1 MTDNS
6 RLLFAEDCLFA
17 MRRLNEEFPNGY
29 ADLIYLDPPF
39 NSKTTYNLPFEDKYK
54 NFRQVKAFKD
64 TWKWSVGIENEL
76 YKWENCI
83 DIKRTLARIISAS
96 CYIQHNYKTTN
107 DSMPTYL
114 FYMAERLLEMRV
126 ALKKTGS
133 IYLHCDPIAS
143 HYLKLLMDA
152 IFGKDNFRNEI
163 VWKRTSA
170 HNNAKR
176 CGSIHDII
184 LFYTKSKNFI
194 WNGGKHEYDQEYL
207 DNYYKY
213 EDEDGKKY
221 TQGDLT
227 APSYNVRGNYEW
239 KGHRSGSGN
248 GCWRYSKEKMDELYE
263 KGLIV
268 YSQNNAPRLKRYLD
282 LDKGTPLQDLWLDIN
297 PISTFAKE
305 KMRYPTQK
313 PQGLL
318 ERIILASSNEG
329 DTVIDTFCGCGTAIH
344 AAEKLKRKWMGM
356 DISAFSI
363 GLVKYRLVNDKE
375 INKIRKILPLI
386 KTFGLFIDEKDA
398 KKRAEDNP
406 YEFEK
411 VVCGMLMCLDLYE
424 NKRPGQKGQD
434 RGVDGVIPI
443 KALTKKNKDA
453 LIIVQVKSGK
463 VTVDSVKAMKQ
474 TVDTIDRAVMGIF
487 VCLENQMGVVER
499 NRSKKMVTIQMGL
512 FTKEYPMIQGLSVKD
527 LIAGNADKLDLP
539 IQSFIR

>member
-54 NFRQVKAFKD
+54 DFRQVKAFKD

-76 YKWENCI
+76 YKWEDCI

-96 CYIQHNYKTTN
+96 CYIQHNYKTTS

-133 IYLHCDPIAS
+133 IYLHCDPTAS

-163 VWKRTSA
+163 VWSYKRWTSD
-170 HNNAKR
+170 KLKLP
-176 CGSIHDII
+176 SLHDII
-184 LFYTKSKNFI
+184 FYYGYKNTRFYPILMPNSTPNSSQYVSAKNENGKTIVKRDKFGDPIKRTKSENLTI
-194 WNGGKHEYDQEYL
+194 GDVWEMPIISPRAHERT
-207 DNYYKY
+207 
-213 EDEDGKKY
+213 G
-221 TQGDLT
+221 
-227 APSYNVRGNYEW
+227 
-239 KGHRSGSGN
+239 
-248 GCWRYSKEKMDELYE
+248 
-263 KGLIV
+263 
-268 YSQNNAPRLKRYLD
+268 
-282 LDKGTPLQDLWLDIN
+282 
-297 PISTFAKE
+297 
-305 KMRYPTQK
+305 YPTQK
-313 PQGLL
+313 PVALL
-318 ERIILASSNEG
+318 ERIIKASSNEG
-329 DTVIDTFCGCGTAIH
+329 DTILDPFCGCGTSIH
-344 AAEKLKRKWMGM
+344 AAEKLKRKWIGM

-375 INKIRKILPLI
+375 INKVRKVLPLI

-398 KKRAEDNP
+398 KKRAKDNP

-411 VVCGMLMCLDLYE
+411 VVCGMLMCQRLY
-424 NKRPGQKGQD
+424 NNRTPGQKGPD
-434 RGVDGVIPI
+434 GGVDGVIPI
-443 KALTKKNKDA
+443 NALTKKNEDA

-463 VTVDSVKAMKQ
+463 VKVDNVKAMKQ